1 MKVLNKLDLP
11 NTSNSSN
18 IEKLNFDQ
26 INIEQLLDDLH
37 LENKPASLEDAIIV
51 NKNTLIYKGN
61 WDIRDF
67 VLREYV
73 RTNTSSYRVKVFV
86 KTGAEGRLF
95 GSVSMKQVVDAFE
108 KETGIA
114 LDKRKINFEDTIT
127 SLGTYN
133 IPIQLHKEVLANIKL
148 FVVEK
153 E

>member
-1 MKVLNKLDLP
+1 MKELKKVVESQP
-11 NTSNSSN
+11 
-18 IEKLNFDQ
+18 
-26 INIEQLLDDLH
+26 
-37 LENKPASLEDAIIV
+37 
-51 NKNTLIYKGN
+51 
-61 WDIRDF
+61 
-67 VLREYV
+67 
-73 RTNTSSYRVKVFV
+73 VKVFV
-86 KTGAEGRLF
+86 KTGAEGKLF

-108 KETGIA
+108 KETGIT

>member
-1 MKVLNKLDLP
+1 MKELKKVVESQP
-11 NTSNSSN
+11 
-18 IEKLNFDQ
+18 
-26 INIEQLLDDLH
+26 
-37 LENKPASLEDAIIV
+37 
-51 NKNTLIYKGN
+51 
-61 WDIRDF
+61 
-67 VLREYV
+67 
-73 RTNTSSYRVKVFV
+73 VKVFV